1 MRYEYKSKDIP
12 ITRLDVEVT
21 YFVDRSCD
29 RDKQRVSERERE
41 RKKEITA
48 MGGSRIYDHSL
59 LSYNMRNQ
67 EVSLSLMTLL
77 YQELIQHEY
86 KQSDSIEQ
94 FQYKLART
102 GYRLG
107 VNILELVNY
116 RSSVPQPI
124 LNKFKDSS
132 SSSSSSATT
141 ATTVAAATTSRA
153 TNMSKENGVATTN
166 AYGSNNMVTSIIS
179 TNGGGGSGGSG
190 SGSGGNTAVAT
201 STPQHINNVSNI
213 EDKEYVS
220 IGKDIP
226 KMKRRDLKIIDTLQ
240 FIHGTVWSYLFG
252 HVSNDLM
259 KSQEND
265 TEYRIV
271 DNEPQWTQ
279 FISSSKR
286 NQVHYESCNYML
298 CGLIQG
304 YLCESGF
311 PCAVTAHWQPTD
323 QYPQRIVFVIQ
334 FQQDVVTREQLRYT
348 ARG

>member
-1 MRYEYKSKDIP
+1 M
-12 ITRLDVEVT
+12 
-21 YFVDRSCD
+21 
-29 RDKQRVSERERE
+29 
-41 RKKEITA
+41 A
-48 MGGSRIYDHSL
+48 GSRIYDHSL
-59 LSYNMRNQ
+59 LSYNKRNQ

-77 YQELIQHEY
+77 YQELIQHVY

-94 FQYKLART
+94 FQYRLTKT

-107 VNILELVNY
+107 VNIVELINY
-116 RSSVPQPI
+116 RSSVPQSI
-124 LNKFKDSS
+124 LSKFKESSFSS
-132 SSSSSSATT
+132 SSSFSSATS
-141 ATTVAAATTSRA
+141 TSTNRSNEIANA
-153 TNMSKENGVATTN
+153 TNNGSVSTTN
-166 AYGSNNMVTSIIS
+166 AITTISTTSSGNNNMNTGTGTGMS
-179 TNGGGGSGGSG
+179 TD
-190 SGSGGNTAVAT
+190 T
-201 STPQHINNVSNI
+201 STGMSTGINTDTSATQHVNGMNYI

-265 TEYRIV
+265 TEYRII

-279 FISSSKR
+279 FISGSKR

-311 PCAVTAHWQPTD
+311 PCTVTAHWQPTD
-323 QYPQRIVFVIQ
+323 QHPQRIVFVIQ
-334 FQQDVVTREQLRYT
+334 FQQDVMTREQLRYGG
-348 ARG
+348 R